1 MKLFEG
7 AAAINKEIGLIKNAG
22 KKLDER
28 IQVAG
33 VSVIAHCGQH
43 NDVTVVNNL
52 FLAMPAGA
60 RKKALAEWLLKFGNV
75 AANTDKA
82 SSKTAPFVY
91 AKDKQANVEGAIAEP
106 WYDFAPE
113 PAVATMFDFQAML
126 ASLLKKAEK
135 AEQQGLKIEGAEALA
150 AVRKLAKAKA

>member
-7 AAAINKEIGLIKNAG
+7 AAAINKEIGLIKTAG
-22 KKLDER
+22 KKLDDR

-33 VSVIAHCGQH
+33 VSVIQHCGLH

-150 AVRKLAKAKA
+150 AVRKLAKAK

>member
-7 AAAINKEIGLIKNAG
+7 AAAINKEIGLIKTAG

-33 VSVIAHCGQH
+33 VSVIQHCGLH

-91 AKDKQANVEGAIAEP
+91 AKDRQANVEGAIAEP

-150 AVRKLAKAKA
+150 AVRKLAKVK

>member
-7 AAAINKEIGLIKNAG
+7 AAAINKEIGLIKTAG

-33 VSVIAHCGQH
+33 VSVIQHCGLH

-52 FLAMPAGA
+52 FLAMAAGT

-91 AKDKQANVEGAIAEP
+91 AKDKVANVDGAIAEP

-126 ASLLKKAEK
+126 SSLLKKAEK

-150 AVRKLAKAKA
+150 AVRKLAKAK